1 MDITSLIN
9 DGANL
14 WILLP
19 SAILLGALHGLEPG
33 HSKTMMASFIIA
45 IRGTIWQAMML
56 GVAATI
62 SHTAIV
68 WIIALT
74 GLYFGAQ
81 YSDGAIEPYLQIASS
96 VIILGVA
103 AWMIRQTYKDQQH
116 FHEHEHHDHHNHD
129 EAFTI
134 ETVIGNVELSIFEE
148 NQPPKFR
155 LKTENIDILEQS
167 KIVVQTERTD
177 NTIQSFTFAR
187 REDFLESLEEIP
199 EPHEFVARVFIT
211 HNYETNI
218 YDIEFVEHHH
228 EHVHEEMAGL
238 DITAPG
244 YQDAHELAH
253 ANDIRK
259 RFANKEVT
267 NFQILLF
274 GLTGGL
280 IPCPATITVLLLCLQ
295 LKKLTMGAILVFGFS
310 IGLAITLVMTGMI
323 AALSVHYMSKKFSGF
338 GNVIRKAPYFSS
350 GLIVLIG
357 LYIGYEGF
365 SHLP

>member
-45 IRGTIWQAMML
+45 IRGSVWQAMML
-56 GVAATI
+56 GIAATI

-96 VIILGVA
+96 IIILCVA
-103 AWMIRQTYKDQQH
+103 FWMIRQTYKDQHH
-116 FHEHEHHDHHNHD
+116 FHEHDHHD
-129 EAFTI
+129 ETFTI
-134 ETVIGNVELSIFEE
+134 GTVIGNVELSIFEE

-167 KIVVQTERTD
+167 KVVVKTERSD
-177 NTIQSFTFAR
+177 NTIQSYSFVR
-187 REDFLESLEEIP
+187 KENYLESLEAIS
-199 EPHEFVARVFIT
+199 EPHEFVARIFIT
-211 HNYETNI
+211 HNYETNL
-218 YDIEFVEHHH
+218 YDVEFVEHNH

-259 RFANKEVT
+259 RFANQEVT

-295 LKKLTMGAILVFGFS
+295 LKQVTMGAVLVLGFS
-310 IGLAITLVMTGMI
+310 VGLAITLVMTGTI
-323 AALSVHYMSKKFSGF
+323 AALSIHYMSKKFSGF
-338 GNVIRKAPYFSS
+338 GNIVRKAPYFSS
-350 GLIVLIG
+350 AIIVLIG

-365 SHLP
+365 SHLPK